1 MKNYIFLLAFF
12 IFQTAF
18 PNIEKDS
25 VSRFHFQKML
35 FEEDDCDAC
44 GCSANGGSMGFSSM
58 FNNNFIGLRYFN
70 QSYTSKDGIF
80 NNSPWVDETFNTI
93 QIWARIPITT
103 KLQLTALVPYHSHNR
118 ERSTGD
124 ENIKGLGDITVLAM
138 YTIYETS
145 RDSTVFTHKLQL
157 GGGFKAPTGKFD
169 EANNKGSVNPGFQV
183 GTGSWDYL
191 LNTEY
196 VVKKGQLGLNSM
208 LNYAFKTK
216 NKKDYQFGNQL
227 NYGSTL
233 FYLFDW
239 EKVKIVPQLGV
250 AGEVYKG
257 NTQHGL
263 DVPDSAGD
271 VVFSKFGF
279 EAGRN
284 NFSIGANVMLPINQ
298 NLSNGKVE
306 SNYRW
311 SINLN
316 YSL

>member
-1 MKNYIFLLAFF
+1 MKKYTILLLL
-12 IFQTAF
+12 IVQTAF
-18 PNIEKDS
+18 AATEKDS
-25 VSRFHFQKML
+25 LSRFHFQKML
-35 FEEDDCDAC
+35 LEDDDCDAC

-58 FNNNFIGLRYFN
+58 FNNNFVGLRYFN

-80 NNSPWVDETFNTI
+80 NNSPWVDETFNTV
-93 QIWARIPITT
+93 QVWARIPVTA

-118 ERSTGD
+118 ERSTGN

-138 YTIYETS
+138 YTVYETMK
-145 RDSTVFTHKLQL
+145 DSTVFTHKLQF
-157 GGGFKAPTGKFD
+157 GGGLKLPTGKFD

-196 VVKKGQLGLNSM
+196 VVKRGQLGLNSM
-208 LNYAFKTK
+208 LNYTFKTE
-216 NKKDYQFGNQL
+216 NKKEYQFGNQF

-239 EKVKIVPQLGV
+239 EKVKLVPQIGV
-250 AGEVYKG
+250 AGEVYQG
-257 NTQHGL
+257 NKQHGL
-263 DVPDSAGD
+263 DVPDSAGNI
-271 VVFSKFGF
+271 VFSKFGF

-284 NFSIGANVMLPINQ
+284 DFSVGVNVMLPIQ
-298 NLSNGKVE
+298 QDLSNRKVE

-311 SINLN
+311 SVNLN

>member
-12 IFQTAF
+12 IFQTSFATV
-18 PNIEKDS
+18 EKDS

-35 FEEDDCDAC
+35 LEEDDCDAC

-58 FNNNFIGLRYFN
+58 FNNNFIGVRYFN

-80 NNSPWVDETFNTI
+80 NNSPWVDETFNTV
-93 QIWARIPITT
+93 QIWARIPITA

-233 FYLFDW
+233 FYLFDL
-239 EKVKIVPQLGV
+239 EKVKLVPQLGV

-279 EAGRN
+279 EVGRN

>member
-1 MKNYIFLLAFF
+1 MKNYIFLLTFF

-18 PNIEKDS
+18 AVVEKDS

-35 FEEDDCDAC
+35 LEEDDCDAC
-44 GCSANGGSMGFSSM
+44 GCSANGGSLGFSSM
-58 FNNNFIGLRYFN
+58 FNNNFIGVRYFN

-80 NNSPWVDETFNTI
+80 NNSPWVDETFNTV

-124 ENIKGLGDITVLAM
+124 ENIKGLGDITILAM
-138 YTIYETS
+138 YTIYETT

-196 VVKKGQLGLNSM
+196 VLKKGQLGLNSM
-208 LNYAFKTK
+208 LNYAFKMK

-239 EKVKIVPQLGV
+239 DQIKLVPQLGI

-271 VVFSKFGF
+271 VVFGKFGF

-284 NFSIGANVMLPINQ
+284 KFSVGANVMLPINQ
-298 NLSNGKVE
+298 NLSNAKVE

-311 SINLN
+311 SVNLN